1 MSMESRIEVSEALKK
16 AREYELKKY
25 NRRSKPAETIFPCMR
40 THRVDQ

>member
-16 AREYELKKY
+16 AREYEQK
-25 NRRSKPAETIFPCMR
+25 NIRRSKPAETFFPCMR